1 MCWKQGWECR
11 GNTQNV
17 QGELMTCLPSQED
30 NSEYRNLK
38 NRESSISMFLR
49 NMDKA
54 AGICL
59 WGGGIRYRVDT
70 GSANLH

>member
-1 MCWKQGWECR
+1 
-11 GNTQNV
+11 
-17 QGELMTCLPSQED
+17 MTCLPSQED